1 MEKKITALE
10 TQKNNPDRM
19 NVYLDEKF
27 AFGISRFVGAWLS
40 VGQIIDEIKIKALIQ
55 DDDKERA
62 FQSSLRYIAYKQ
74 RTETEVVKKL
84 EKLEFSPE
92 IIDNVMCDLREKRY
106 VNDNE
111 FADQWIEIRG
121 DSKLCSKKFLEIEL
135 RNKGIPDDIVK
146 AALEKAPDD
155 IETAIKL
162 GKKYINR
169 FVTADDKDFRKK
181 MTGILLRRAFSYSVV
196 KDTINELIKLRIK
209 DLKQ

>member
-10 TQKNNPDRM
+10 IQKNNPDRM
-19 NVYLDEKF
+19 NVYLDEEF

-40 VGQIIDEIKIKALIQ
+40 VGQIIDEIKIKALIR

-92 IIDNVMCDLREKRY
+92 IIDNVMCDLREKGY

-121 DSKLCSKKFLEIEL
+121 NSKLCSKKFLEIEL
-135 RNKGIPDDIVK
+135 RNKGIPDDIVD

-155 IETAIKL
+155 TEMAIKL
-162 GKKYINR
+162 GKKYLNR
-169 FVTADDKDFRKK
+169 FVSADDKDFRKK

-196 KDTINELIKLRIK
+196 KDTLDELIKLRIK
-209 DLKQ
+209 DLEQ